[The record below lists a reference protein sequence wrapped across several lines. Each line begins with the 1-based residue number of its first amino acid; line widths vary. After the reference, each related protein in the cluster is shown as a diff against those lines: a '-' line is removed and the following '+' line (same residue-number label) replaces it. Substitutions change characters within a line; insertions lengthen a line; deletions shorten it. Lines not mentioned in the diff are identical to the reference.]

1 MSGLACNYKHY
12 SVFLFYLGLRSKTI
26 FPTMASECYPPPE
39 LNLVVPTIKKL
50 PKKSKPWEELELPAD
65 FLLLTVKDCE
75 FLSCLAFLTDYVK
88 SYKKSVGI
96 FYIGNIDEL
105 KIAVMKCEKGSSGPG
120 GSIIAVKNAVA
131 YLRPKAVFSVGFC
144 GGLNYK
150 KVNLGDVV
158 VSAKLITYAPV
169 KVTEDGIQE
178 RGISTPPKKDLANL
192 IKHAGDSWEPPLV
205 NTEALDVKVHRDGV
219 FLSGPEVI
227 DNHERQQQLVKR
239 FPQAIAVEMEGEGKS
254 FKCKV

>member
-1 MSGLACNYKHY
+1 
-12 SVFLFYLGLRSKTI
+12 
-26 FPTMASECYPPPE
+26 MASECYPPPE
-39 LNLVVPTIKKL
+39 LNLDVPTNGKLRKKF
-50 PKKSKPWEELELPAD
+50 KAWEELELPVD

-88 SYKKSVGI
+88 SYKKPVGY

-105 KIAVMKCEKGSSGPG
+105 KIAVMKCEKGSTGPG
-120 GSIIAVKNAVA
+120 GSITAVKNAVA

-178 RGISTPPKKDLANL
+178 RGIRIPPNKDVANL
-192 IKHAGDSWEPPLV
+192 IKHTGDSWEPPLV
-205 NTEALDVKVHRDGV
+205 NTEALEVKVHRDGV
-219 FLSGPEVI
+219 YLSGPEVI
-227 DNHERQQQLVKR
+227 NNRHRRQQLVKR
-239 FPQAIAVEMEGEGKS
+239 YPEAIAVEMEGEGKS
-254 FKCKV
+254 F